1 MGTRNLTAVKVDGEY
16 KIAQYGQWDGYPSGQ
31 GLNVMDFLHHAD
43 LEFFKNQVRKCRFIT
58 DKEAEDIDKK
68 FGHKFAD
75 DYPQLS
81 RDMCAKILHFVL
93 DNRKEEGFLLLNSID
108 FASDSLFCEW
118 AYVIDFDANTFEVY
132 KGFVEEPHTEKE
144 RFTDLEG
151 DKWERKRTERYYPI
165 KLLKKY
171 NLDNIPTE
179 KQFLED
185 CEEK

>member
-1 MGTRNLTAVKVDGEY
+1 MGTRNLTAVMIDGKY

-31 GLNVMDFLHHAD
+31 GVTVLAFLHGWDRAK
-43 LEFFKNQVRKCRFIT
+43 FAKQVNKCRFIT
-58 DKEAEDIDKK
+58 DKEADKIDKK
-68 FGHKFAD
+68 FGHNFPD
-75 DYPQLS
+75 HYPQLS
-81 RDMCAKILHFVL
+81 RDMCAKILQFVM
-93 DNRKEEGFLLLNSID
+93 DNKEKECLLHNSID

-132 KGFVEEPHTEKE
+132 KGFVEKPHTKKE

-151 DKWERKRTERYYPI
+151 DKTEEYYPI

-171 NLDNIPTE
+171 SLDKLPTE
-179 KQFLED
+179 KKFLKD